1 MFGLEKP
8 VIDYTYVI
16 DGAPYRGDRVS
27 IGPDLDSWAAGERR
41 ERVFR
46 EGAQI
51 RVYYDPA
58 NPHRSVLEPGVNL
71 RMVAYHAFFA
81 IVGMGVAVFLA
92 VALGAA

>member
-8 VIDYTYVI
+8 VIDYTYEV
-16 DGAPYRGDRVS
+16 GGTPYRSDRIS

-51 RVYYDPA
+51 RVHYDPA
-58 NPHRSVLEPGVNL
+58 KPDRSVLESGVSV
-71 RMVAYHAFFA
+71 RMVVYHAFFA
-81 IVGMGVAVFLA
+81 LVGIGVAVFLA